1 MSRGISTAVLA
12 LGLALAVLAEARAQE
27 PPPPQL
33 QPKPLRQPPTAE
45 QLKTWVAELDGQ
57 EFLARET
64 AMLRLIAAGQPAV
77 PVVSEVFR
85 GDSLEATSRALH
97 VLQQIGLS
105 PDPATQEAARAALV
119 AAAAGKENAVIARRA
134 TAALD
139 KLIELRSAQAI
150 TELESLGAIVVRAQS
165 FDGLVVE
172 NLVESVQLG
181 PDFRGTDDDLR
192 RLAWLSV
199 GRIVLVGE
207 KATDTWLA
215 KAATINGLEELHIH
229 SAAITE
235 AGLSAIAS
243 HPGLRQVGIYYTP
256 LSDPALKHLEALPVL
271 SFVKLYGTK
280 VSNEA
285 IEKFQMTTGI
295 PKVDIRKGAFLG
307 VGCMSIDNECVLST
321 VHDNSPAAKA
331 GLAHDDVLFRFGQSK
346 VTDFESLTAQIAKLD
361 SGDEV
366 EVEIR
371 RDVEDEQGNF
381 RTKNLVMKVKL
392 GPWPVEAAVQ
402 NGWRP

>member
-1 MSRGISTAVLA
+1 MSRGIPTFVLA
-12 LGLALAVLAEARAQE
+12 LGLALAVLAAAPAQE
-27 PPPPQL
+27 PPPQL
-33 QPKPLRQPPTAE
+33 QPTPLRQPPTAQ
-45 QLKTWVAELDGQ
+45 QLKTWVAELDEQ

-64 AMLRLIAAGQPAV
+64 AMLRLIAAGQAAV

-105 PDPATQEAARAALV
+105 PDPATQEVARAALV
-119 AAAAGKENAVIARRA
+119 AAATSKENAVTARRA

-139 KLIELRSAQAI
+139 KLIELRSAQALA
-150 TELESLGAIVVRAQS
+150 ELESLGAVVVRAQS

-172 NLVESVQLG
+172 SLVDSVQIG
-181 PDFRGTDDDLR
+181 PEFRGTDDDLR
-192 RLAWLSV
+192 RLKWLSV
-199 GRIVLVGE
+199 SRIVLVGD
-207 KATDTWLA
+207 KVTDTWLA
-215 KAATINGLEELHIH
+215 QAAGSTGLEELHLH
-229 SAAITE
+229 SAAITD
-235 AGLSAIAS
+235 AGLAAIAT

-280 VSNEA
+280 VSTEA
-285 IEKFQMTTGI
+285 VEKFQMTTGI
-295 PKVDIRKGAFLG
+295 PKVDVRKGAFLG

-331 GLAHDDVLFRFGQSK
+331 GLAHDDVLVRFGQEK

-366 EVEIR
+366 EVEVR

-381 RTKNLVMKVKL
+381 RTKNIVTKVKL

>member
-1 MSRGISTAVLA
+1 MSRGISTFVLA
-12 LGLALAVLAEARAQE
+12 LSLALAVLAESPAQE
-27 PPPPQL
+27 PQQPPHL
-33 QPKPLRQPPTAE
+33 QPAPLRQPPTEE
-45 QLKTWVAELDGQ
+45 QLKSWVAELDGT
-57 EFLARET
+57 EFLAREA

-77 PVVSEVFR
+77 SVVSEVFR

-119 AAAAGKENAVIARRA
+119 AAAASKENAVTARRA

-150 TELESLGAIVVRAQS
+150 TELEALGAIVARAQS
-165 FDGLVVE
+165 FDGLLAE
-172 NLVESVQLG
+172 NLVESVQIG

-207 KATDTWLA
+207 RVSDAWLA
-215 KAATINGLEELHIH
+215 KAAAINGLEELHVH
-229 SAAITE
+229 SAAVTDE
-235 AGLSAIAS
+235 GLAAFTN
-243 HPGLRQVGIYYTP
+243 HPRLRQVGIYYTP
-256 LSDPALKHLEALPVL
+256 LTDAAREHLETLPVL
-271 SFVKLYGTK
+271 SFVKFYGTRMTPSW
-280 VSNEA
+280 V
-285 IEKFQMTTGI
+285 EKFQETSAA
-295 PKVDIRKGAFLG
+295 KVDIRKGAFLG

-321 VHDNSPAAKA
+321 VHDNSPAAKG
-331 GLAHDDVLFRFGQSK
+331 GLAHDDVLIRFGQSK

-361 SGDEV
+361 AGDEV
-366 EVEIR
+366 EVEVR

>member
-1 MSRGISTAVLA
+1 MSRGILTAVLA
-12 LGLALAVLAEARAQE
+12 LGFALAVLAEAPAQE
-27 PPPPQL
+27 PPPQL
-33 QPKPLRQPPTAE
+33 QPSPLRKPPTAE
-45 QLKTWVAELDGQ
+45 QLQAWVAELDGQ

-64 AMLRLIAAGQPAV
+64 AMLQLIAAGQSAV
-77 PVVSEVFR
+77 PAVSEVFR

-105 PDPATQEAARAALV
+105 PDLATQEAARAALV
-119 AAAAGKENAVIARRA
+119 AAAASKENVVTARRA

-139 KLIELRSAQAI
+139 KLIELRSAQAL

-181 PDFRGTDDDLR
+181 PDFRGSDDDLR

-199 GRIVLVGE
+199 GRIILVGD
-207 KATDTWLA
+207 KVTDTWL
-215 KAATINGLEELHIH
+215 KHAATINGLEELHLH
-229 SAAITE
+229 SVAVTDE
-235 AGLSAIAS
+235 GLAAIAS

-256 LSDPALKHLEALPVL
+256 LADPALAHFEALPVL

-280 VSNEA
+280 VSTEA
-285 IEKFQMTTGI
+285 VEKFQMTAGI

-321 VHDNSPAAKA
+321 VHENSPAAKA
-331 GLAHDDVLFRFGQSK
+331 GLAHDDVLVRFGQVK

-366 EVEIR
+366 EVEVR

-392 GPWPVEAAVQ
+392 GPWPVAAAVQ